1 MIDNDFINLV
11 NSGVKRST
19 DNWGTGIILQH
30 PQTKKILLAKRVDT
44 GDYGGPGGK
53 VELSESPR
61 DGILRETKEE
71 SNITI
76 RDMSCYD
83 FKTHTSP
90 NGKNWVDF
98 LFYSNN
104 FDDSDIK
111 NQPSEMGEFGWYDVS
126 ETMRMNLFPPTRAG
140 IERALELGLLDGT
153 ADTAN
158 YIPFVDCPT
167 SATAVMD
174 SPPCQ
179 YSFQPQPEVFDS
191 PNYNWYEWD

>member
-1 MIDNDFINLV
+1 MIDQDFVNLV
-11 NSGVKRST
+11 NTGVKHST

-30 PQTKKILLAKRVDT
+30 PQTGKILLAQRTDT
-44 GDYGGPGGK
+44 GEFAGPGGK
-53 VELSESPR
+53 VELAESPK
-61 DGILRETKEE
+61 DGILRETREE

-83 FKTHTSP
+83 FRTHTSP

-104 FDDSDIK
+104 FDDSDIT
-111 NQPSEMGEFGWYDVS
+111 NQKSEMGEFGWYDVS
-126 ETMRMNLFPPTRAG
+126 ETRNMKLFPPTRAG
-140 IERALELGLLDGT
+140 IDRAMELGLLGGT
-153 ADTAN
+153 SGSSN
-158 YIPFVDCPT
+158 YISFVDCPT

-179 YSFQPQPEVFDS
+179 YSYQQPEIFDS
-191 PNYNWYEWD
+191 PSYNWFEWD